1 MFDLFRSE
9 TVICSFCKARPEDG
23 GVRTLW
29 VEQGSVSVTW
39 HTAACPHSIAD
50 RILAQDKT

>member
-9 TVICSFCKARPEDG
+9 TVVCSFCRARPEDG
-23 GVRTLW
+23 GVRSLW
-29 VEQGSVSVTW
+29 VEEGSVSVTW

-50 RILAQDKT
+50 RILAQDKS